1 MEEDA
6 EKIDSFD
13 RSSKDETSNF
23 RMPLETWLSFNLIS
37 DKLDKLSANL
47 HHFLF
52 LVSFSCYELLLF

>member
-37 DKLDKLSANL
+37 DKLDKLSVNL